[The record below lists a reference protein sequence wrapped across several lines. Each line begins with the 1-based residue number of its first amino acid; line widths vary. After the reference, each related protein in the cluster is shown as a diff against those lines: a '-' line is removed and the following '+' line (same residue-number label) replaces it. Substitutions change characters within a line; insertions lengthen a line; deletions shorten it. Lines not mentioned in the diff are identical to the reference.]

1 MDYLDENGNVYVPKN
16 RSEVKCSKATG
27 EEMTRFSSVVTD
39 VRSWNLHLV
48 DQNLNPAKPGM
59 EILTDLKRKMLP
71 GKTGKPFL

>member
-16 RSEVKCSKATG
+16 RSEVRCSKATG
-27 EEMTRFSSVVTD
+27 EEMTRFSSQVTD

-59 EILTDLKRKMLP
+59 EILSAAGFAEKRKRTP
-71 GKTGKPFL
+71 A